1 MKIAVA
7 SGKGGTGKT
16 TVATNLAL
24 CLGETQFFD
33 CDVEEPNANIFIKA
47 KIKESI
53 KVTVTIPEIDKTK
66 CNYCGKC
73 SEFCAYNALAVV
85 KSKVLVFP
93 ELCHSCG
100 GCELICPKD
109 AVNWRERVI
118 GKIEHGHANGID
130 FYHGLLN
137 VGEMQAIPVIKALKK
152 KVDKKRTVII
162 DVPPGTSCP
171 VIESISGSD
180 YCILVTEPTPFG
192 LHDLKLAV
200 EVVKHLYIPFGVI
213 INRDGIG
220 DKKVETYCQDENIPV
235 LLKIPE
241 RKKIA
246 HLYSKGIAIVSE
258 SHEWHEMFG
267 LVFNRI
273 QEEVKK

>member
-1 MKIAVA
+1 MIISVA

-24 CLGETQFFD
+24 SLGNVQFFD
-33 CDVEEPNANIFIKA
+33 CDVEEPNANIFIKSE
-47 KIKESI
+47 IKGSKEVTI
-53 KVTVTIPEIDKTK
+53 KIPEIDKTK
-66 CNYCGKC
+66 CDYCGKC
-73 SEFCAYNALAVV
+73 SDFCAYNALAVV
-85 KSKVLVFP
+85 PSNILVFP

-100 GCELICPKD
+100 GCELVCPKG
-109 AVNWRERVI
+109 AINWYERVI
-118 GKIEHGHANGID
+118 GKVEYGHTNGID

-152 KVDKKRTVII
+152 KVDKSKNVVI

-171 VIESISGSD
+171 VIESIGGSD

-200 EVVKHLYIPFGVI
+200 EVVRHLNIPFGVI
-213 INRDGIG
+213 INRDDIG
-220 DKKVETYCQDENIPV
+220 DKKVEAYCRKENITI

-241 RKKIA
+241 RRKIA
-246 HLYSKGIAIVSE
+246 NLYSKGIALVSE
-258 SHEWHEMFG
+258 SYEWHEMFG
-267 LVFNRI
+267 QVYNQI
-273 QEEVKK
+273 KQEVNK